1 MKSALNTFFFLN
13 FFYKY
18 LQAVVN
24 QHFKNINR
32 LYFVYFFYRL
42 NVSTLLEHDP
52 KRAAGHAVILP
63 LTTKMRV
70 SKRGVIIL
78 ILHADIFGL
87 FCYFLCMSCFLLIS
101 RIGRLNCENT
111 NMQIK
116 NTIDFP
122 LTFTIASN
130 WIFCSY

>member
-1 MKSALNTFFFLN
+1 MNEISFKHFLFLK

-32 LYFVYFFYRL
+32 LYFVYLFYLL
-42 NVSTLLEHDP
+42 NVSTLLEHNP

-70 SKRGVIIL
+70 SKRGLIIL
-78 ILHADIFGL
+78 IFHADIFAL
-87 FCYFLCMSCFLLIS
+87 FCYFLCMSCFLF
-101 RIGRLNCENT
+101 GV
-111 NMQIK
+111 
-116 NTIDFP
+116 
-122 LTFTIASN
+122 
-130 WIFCSY
+130 

>member
-1 MKSALNTFFFLN
+1 MKSVLNIFFFLI

-32 LYFVYFFYRL
+32 LYFVHFFYRL

-78 ILHADIFGL
+78 ILHADIFAL

-111 NMQIK
+111 NMQVK
-116 NTIDFP
+116 NTMDFP